1 MRRLIRAC
9 VRAAALVALAVTPL
23 ASTAPPGIE
32 GQASGRP
39 LQIEDYYKVR
49 NVGGPSI
56 SPDGRWVAFTVTTRV
71 EDDKDASKI
80 VSQGWFGPF
89 DATADPTLIQAGR
102 VSVTNLRWLDDN
114 WLQYSIER
122 QTWKVDPARPGSD
135 ELIGEAPA
143 PGTGRGGRGG
153 GRGAAGG
160 GAVSPDNRW
169 RAETRDVPT
178 PRSEPRYASEFEK
191 RHQERF
197 EGAIFDWKDFLRDGQ
212 ALPAPDPGLRPT
224 INIVLSAAE
233 GGASKTIVD
242 ADVRPAGVTWHPD
255 GQLLA
260 FVADPDW
267 RDDSRYES
275 AELWTVTL
283 DGAVTRLTHDDYSY
297 SSPEFSPDGR
307 YLSYT
312 RTFSTNRIIDQ
323 KLNHG
328 GPRDLYIRPV
338 AGGDPINLTADWD
351 LEPESP
357 RWSPDG
363 RFIYFTAGTGGESHL
378 FRTSVPGGTVEQM
391 TKGPRRLNGLVIDR
405 TFTKIAYGV
414 GVHDAPGDIYTAD
427 IDGSNEKRLTN
438 MHADFTREVALSRAE
453 RLEWPSDDGTRI
465 EGWLLYPHG
474 YDASKGPYPMVVTS
488 HGGPHAAT
496 GYSFNFKNQYFA
508 ANGYF
513 VLDTNFRGSTG
524 YGDRFKWAIW
534 GQWGTLDG
542 QDVMSGVDHVLKH
555 YPVDPKRVGHTGHS
569 YGGFMTNWLITQYPD
584 RLAAAI
590 SGAGISNWISDYG
603 TADIYRTKETEFFGP
618 PWDDKARDIMIRQS
632 PITFAG
638 RVRTP
643 TLFVH
648 GEVDYRVPL
657 PEAQQMYFA
666 LRRQGVP
673 AKIIMYKGQA
683 HGISGNWNVVHR
695 MLNELAWWEQ
705 YLKPAPAQT
714 TTKAR

>member
-9 VRAAALVALAVTPL
+9 GPAAAALLFAVTPL
-23 ASTAPPGIE
+23 ASTTPTDPAA
-32 GQASGRP
+32 QASGRP
-39 LQIEDYYKVR
+39 LQIEDYYRVK

-56 SPDGRWVAFTVTTRV
+56 SPDSRWVAFTATTRV
-71 EDDKDASKI
+71 EDDEDASR
-80 VSQGWFGPF
+80 STSEGWFVPMDGS
-89 DATADPTLIQAGR
+89 AAPTRLRPEA
-102 VSVTNLRWLDDN
+102 SVTNLRWLDDS

-122 QTWKVDPARPGSD
+122 QTWKVDPANPGSD
-135 ELIGEAPA
+135 VLVEEAPVEA
-143 PGTGRGGRGG
+143 AGRGGRG

-160 GAVSPDNRW
+160 GTPSPDGTW
-169 RAETRDVPT
+169 RAETRDVPA
-178 PRSEPRYASEFEK
+178 PRPEPRYASDFEK

-212 ALPAPDPGLRPT
+212 PLPAPNPALRPV
-224 INIVLSAAE
+224 INVVLTPAG
-233 GGASKTIVD
+233 GGAAKTIVD
-242 ADVRPAGVTWHPD
+242 AALRPSGLAWNPD
-255 GQLLA
+255 GKMLA

-267 RDDSRYES
+267 RDDLRYES
-275 AELWTVTL
+275 AELYTVTV
-283 DGAVTRLTHDDYSY
+283 DGALTRLTDDDYSY
-297 SSPEFSPDGR
+297 ANPGFSPDGR

-312 RTFSTNRIIDQ
+312 RTYSTNLIISR
-323 KLNHG
+323 KLDHG
-328 GPRDLYIRPV
+328 GPRDLYIRAV
-338 AGGDPINLTADWD
+338 AGGEPINLTADWD
-351 LEPESP
+351 LEPGSP
-357 RWSPDG
+357 QWSPDG
-363 RFIYFTAGTGGESHL
+363 RFIYFTAGVGGESHL
-378 FRTSVPGGTVEQM
+378 FRTSVPAGRVEQI
-391 TKGPRRLNGLVIDR
+391 TQGTRRLNGLVIDR

-414 GVHDAPGDIYTAD
+414 GAHEAPGDLYSAD
-427 IDGSNEKRLTN
+427 IDGTNEIRLTD

-453 RLEWPSDDGTRI
+453 RLEWPSYDGTRI
-465 EGWLLYPHG
+465 EGWLLFPHG
-474 YDASKGPYPMVVTS
+474 YDAAKGPYPMVVTS

-524 YGDRFKWAIW
+524 YGDAFKWAIW

-542 QDVMSGVDHVLKH
+542 QDVMSGVDHVLKR
-555 YPVDPKRVGHTGHS
+555 YPIDPKRVGHIGHS

-584 RLAAAI
+584 RFAAAV

-618 PWDDKARDIMIRQS
+618 PWDDTARDIMIRQS

-673 AKIIMYKGQA
+673 AKMIVYKGQA
-683 HGISGNWNVVHR
+683 HGIGGNWNVVHR
-695 MLNELAWWEQ
+695 MIQELAWWEQ
-705 YLKPAPAQT
+705 YLKPSPAT
-714 TTKAR
+714 TTTQAR